1 MIGVGHIAAWM
12 RRRREGR
19 RRFNP
24 YIAGTPVF
32 DGQLFFGRESA
43 TRRALTGLES
53 GHLRVTGERR
63 IGKTSFLHHLRG
75 ALASQEGGRQVFPVF
90 VDLESVTAPGL
101 LHALLEE
108 TVESLGVPGHLRA
121 GLGLDAIDRRY
132 GTADFTRDL
141 RRVLDELHA
150 RAGRP
155 SRLVYLIDEAD
166 ALVDPPG
173 LGEQWLASLMNGW
186 SDEVRVVLAGVKRD
200 GRGRLQAL
208 DEIEL
213 TPLTKEAGEALV
225 RQPVAGVFDY
235 EAGAVARILER
246 GRLRPYLIQRLC
258 IRSIERVRAEG
269 RTVVRES
276 DVDSE
281 AGP

>member
-1 MIGVGHIAAWM
+1 MMGVDHIAAWM
-12 RRRREGR
+12 RRRRAGR
-19 RRFNP
+19 RGLNP

-32 DGQLFFGRESA
+32 DGKLFFGRESA

-63 IGKTSFLHHLRG
+63 IGKTSFLHHLR
-75 ALASQEGGRQVFPVF
+75 R
-90 VDLESVTAPGL
+90 
-101 LHALLEE
+101 
-108 TVESLGVPGHLRA
+108 
-121 GLGLDAIDRRY
+121 I
-132 GTADFTRDL
+132 
-141 RRVLDELHA
+141 LDELHA

-173 LGEQWLASLMNGW
+173 LDEQWLASLVDGW
-186 SDEVRVVLAGVKRD
+186 SDEVRVVLAGV
-200 GRGRLQAL
+200 GRNGHGKLQAL

-258 IRSIERVRAEG
+258 IRSIERVRGEG